1 MSEREDIINGSTVN
15 KETKYGLVYTCQCG
29 WIDVGHANPKSRFA
43 HQGAANLWTE
53 VKEGKGQPSKNGLW
67 YKVTFEMVM
76 GRRKKVPFTDREID
90 LTTGVTRHYA
100 VKVGL
105 STAEKESVALAIFMQ
120 VSRQFE
126 ELQGSG
132 GWGWVTDSSFS
143 AEDLVS
149 NLIGFYQAV
158 RGGAT
163 ELIRQCQPVSKAA
176 AEAVWDTYGA
186 VGAESNKVREFR
198 PRLFPCSECS
208 GSPPAP
214 RMGPLPLAL
223 TVIKPAPFG
232 LNYRTWSEDDPYQRD
247 PMPVAPGTPARELA
261 TVTVGERCRK
271 LAGKHYDMLSRI
283 AQDFYGDALLWPV
296 LYDHAGNRKTIGD
309 NPNSVK
315 NGQKIVVPDI
325 TNLTGT
331 EREAIRARGRN
342 WQQYNK

>member
-1 MSEREDIINGSTVN
+1 MSKREDIIDGSTVT
-15 KETKYGLVYTCQCG
+15 KETKYGLVYTCKCG

-43 HQGAANLWTE
+43 HQGAANLWSE
-53 VKEGKGQPSKNGLW
+53 VSEGKGPRSKNGLW

-76 GRRKKVPFTDREID
+76 GRRKKIPFTDREVD

-120 VSRQFE
+120 VSKQFE
-126 ELQGSG
+126 ELQGAG

-158 RGGAT
+158 RGGAA

-176 AEAVWDTYGA
+176 AEAVWDTHGA
-186 VGAESNKVREFR
+186 VGDAANKVREFR
-198 PRLFPCSECS
+198 PRLFPCAECAD
-208 GSPPAP
+208 SPSAP
-214 RMGPLPLAL
+214 RMGQLPLGL
-223 TVIKPAPFG
+223 TAITPAKFG
-232 LNYRTWSEDDPYQRD
+232 LNYKMWSEDDPYQRD
-247 PMPVAPGTPARELA
+247 PMPVAPGTPVRELA
-261 TVTVGERCRK
+261 TVTIGEKCRK
-271 LAGKHYDMLSRI
+271 LTGHTYDMLSRV

-309 NPNSVK
+309 NPNTVK
-315 NGQKIVVPDI
+315 KGQKIVVPDI
-325 TNLTGT
+325 KDLTAADK
-331 EREAIRARGRN
+331 EAIRTRGRN
-342 WQQYNK
+342 WQQYNR